1 MKKLTPDS
9 PLAQS
14 LDLVQ
19 ENIAK
24 LKALFPQLLTE
35 TKDGAAVNVDV
46 LKQLVG
52 DATVTDAEEKYGL
65 NWNGKRKARLE
76 ALKPSTGTLRPAK
89 GDSVEWDSTQHLLIE
104 GDNLEVLKLLQK
116 SYANQ
121 VKLIYIDPPYNT
133 GGDFVYPDDYQ
144 DNLHNYLESIGKLGL
159 EENPESSGR
168 YHTDWLNMM
177 LPRLVIAKALLHEQ
191 GLMIIHMDE
200 HEQANTEKL
209 LAEVFGEDCILGV
222 GVWDKRNPKGDA
234 TGLAYQHESLL
245 FVAKDASKLAEAGG
259 ITRRKKNADAI
270 LAKAATLFARIGKED
285 LPAGLK
291 EVAKTYKLAKDCTT
305 PYVKPIDLEQVN
317 KEFADWIKEQDFSG
331 GEVAYSMI
339 DSAGEVYQS
348 VSMAWPNKKKAPDD
362 YFVPLTH
369 PRTGKPCPVPT
380 RGWRNPTAT
389 MKKLLDAGEVLFGI
403 DHTTQPR
410 RKYLLRKNMSENL
423 PSVIGFGGSDDVLL
437 EELGIPFEHPK
448 PLGLA
453 RELISTIKGT
463 DGVVLDFFA
472 GSGTTG
478 HAVIA
483 QNAADGG
490 NRRYILVQ
498 LPEPLDPAKKE
509 QKTAAD
515 FCDQLGVPR
524 TIAELTKERLRR
536 AAKKVK
542 AENPLFHG
550 DLGFRV
556 FKLDSSNLKAWDP
569 HTVNLPQSLLD
580 AAEHVKPDRT
590 TDDLL
595 YELLLKKGL
604 DLAVPMEQ
612 QTIAGKEVV
621 AIGGGV
627 MLVCLAD
634 AVDAT
639 TAEPLAMGL
648 AAWHKQ
654 LAPANDKETVV
665 IFKDSA
671 FESNVAKSNL
681 TEILKQRGLEKVN
694 SI

>member
-1 MKKLTPDS
+1 MKKLTPEDPES
-9 PLAQS
+9 HS
-14 LDLVQ
+14 SNLVQ

-35 TKDGAAVNVDV
+35 AKDGAAVNVDV

-52 DATVTDAEEKYGL
+52 DATVTDADEKYGL
-65 NWNGKRKARLE
+65 TWNGKRKARLE

-89 GDSVEWDSTQHLLIE
+89 ADSVEWDNTQHLLIE

-116 SYANQ
+116 SYAHQ

-133 GGDFVYPDDYQ
+133 GKDFVYPDDYQ
-144 DNLHNYLESIGKLGL
+144 DNLRNYKERMGTLGKQA
-159 EENPESSGR
+159 NPETSGR
-168 YHTDWLNMM
+168 FHTDWLNSL
-177 LPRLVIAKALLHEQ
+177 LPRLMLALNLLSSGGIIMISIDDHEIDN
-191 GLMIIHMDE
+191 LR
-200 HEQANTEKL
+200 L
-209 LAEVFGEDCILGV
+209 LCDEVFGEENFIAQLFWEKGRKNDAKLFSIGHDYILVYAKSKAFLTENGV
-222 GVWDKRNPKGDA
+222 RWREAKPGAAEIQQEYLRLRELYGAEHLLVEGALKEFYATLPKSHPSKKLTRYSHVDARGVWRDDNLSWPGGGGPAFDLIHPV
-234 TGLAYQHESLL
+234 TGLPCKVPEGGWRYAKLEKLL
-245 FVAKDASKLAEAGG
+245 ERIELGYVEF
-259 ITRRKKNADAI
+259 RADHTEPPI
-270 LAKAATLFARIGKED
+270 R
-285 LPAGLK
+285 
-291 EVAKTYKLAKDCTT
+291 KTYLVRSVDSENDDDESDAEEEGDVGIQVAGT
-305 PYVKPIDLEQVN
+305 YFYRSALQASNLMLE
-317 KEFADWIKEQDFSG
+317 
-331 GEVAYSMI
+331 
-339 DSAGEVYQS
+339 
-348 VSMAWPNKKKAPDD
+348 
-362 YFVPLTH
+362 
-369 PRTGKPCPVPT
+369 
-380 RGWRNPTAT
+380 
-389 MKKLLDAGEVLFGI
+389 LFGTKVF
-403 DHTTQPR
+403 DSP
-410 RKYLLRKNMSENL
+410 KD
-423 PSVIGFGGSDDVLL
+423 VDVLSRWIRYVGS
-437 EELGIPFEHPK
+437 ESK
-448 PLGLA
+448 DD
-453 RELISTIKGT
+453 LI
-463 DGVVLDFFA
+463 VDFYA

-478 HAVIA
+478 HAVLA

-515 FCDQLGVPR
+515 FCDKLGVPR

-542 AENPLFHG
+542 AENPDFKG

-569 HTVNLPQSLLD
+569 HTANLPQSLLD
-580 AAEHVKPDRT
+580 ATEHVKPDRS

-604 DLAVPMEQ
+604 DLAVPMEHK
-612 QTIAGKEVV
+612 TISGKEVV

-634 AVDAT
+634 AIDAKA
-639 TAEPLAMGL
+639 AEPLAMGL

-671 FESNVAKSNL
+671 FDSNVAKSNM
-681 TEILKQRGLEKVN
+681 TAILEQRGLKKVN